1 MTENVWSNEYK
12 QWNIAPTIQL
22 PARHVTLL
30 DFWENSFQKFS
41 SRTAFIFKDK
51 KFSFDEIEQYS
62 RKFASFLQH
71 LQLPQGSRI
80 AVMMPNIIQYPIV
93 SLAVIRAGYILV
105 NVNPLY
111 TARELQHQLHDAGA
125 SVLVLLDQFMP
136 VYQQVKDQLAIQY
149 VVITAAPDLL
159 VDPAEKPESQQEV
172 QIFSLKDVLSE
183 TLPETYLRPKLDQ
196 EDTVVL
202 QYTGGTTGVS
212 KGAELT
218 HRNIIANLLQNN
230 AVFCSYFGDRDAYAD
245 EVTIC
250 ALPLYHIFAFTVCLL
265 HSTLNKG
272 YATVLVANP
281 RDLSDLVHCFKT
293 YQPAVFP
300 AVNTLFNAL
309 INHQEFKTL
318 DHSHL
323 RITTG
328 GGMTVLKSTAD
339 AWQRITGCMIR
350 EGYGL
355 SETSPVATFNPPA
368 STTFSGSIGIPL
380 PATEI
385 KILDDTGQE
394 VVQGEKGEIA
404 IRGPQVMKGY
414 WNLPEETAKVMTVDG
429 FFRSGDIGVMD
440 AKGYVRIIDRK
451 KDMILVSG
459 FNVFPNEIEAVLSQH
474 PKVLEV
480 AVIGVADEKSGE
492 VPKAFIVK
500 KEQSLTAEEIQSYA
514 RENLTGYK
522 QPRYIEFLHELPKS
536 TVGKILRKA
545 LRQDASLQ

>member
-30 DFWENSFQKFS
+30 DFWEHSFQKFS

-136 VYQQVKDQLAIQY
+136 VYQQVKDQLAIQH

-159 VDPAEKPESQQEV
+159 VDPAEKPESQQEA
-172 QIFSLKDVLSE
+172 QIFSLKDILSE
-183 TLPETYLRPKLDQ
+183 TLPDTYLRPKLDQ

-293 YQPAVFP
+293 YQPVVFP

-328 GGMTVLKSTAD
+328 GGMTVFKSTAD

>member
-30 DFWENSFQKFS
+30 DFWEHSFQKFS

-80 AVMMPNIIQYPIV
+80 AVMMPNIIQYPIA

-136 VYQQVKDQLAIQY
+136 VYQQVKDQLAIQH

-159 VDPAEKPESQQEV
+159 VDPAEKPESQQEA
-172 QIFSLKDVLSE
+172 QIFSLKDILSE
-183 TLPETYLRPKLDQ
+183 ILPDTYLRPKLDQ

-309 INHQEFKTL
+309 INHQKFKTL

-323 RITTG
+323 CITTG
-328 GGMTVLKSTAD
+328 GGMTVFKSTAD

-429 FFRSGDIGVMD
+429 FFCSGDIGVMD

-522 QPRYIEFLHELPKS
+522 QPRYIEFLYELPKS

-545 LRQDASLQ
+545 LRQDTSLQ

>member
-80 AVMMPNIIQYPIV
+80 AVMMPNIIQYPIA

-136 VYQQVKDQLAIQY
+136 VYQQVKDQLAIQH

-159 VDPAEKPESQQEV
+159 VDPAEKPESQQEA
-172 QIFSLKDVLSE
+172 QIFSLKDILSE

-323 RITTG
+323 CITTG
-328 GGMTVLKSTAD
+328 GGMTVFKSTAD

-440 AKGYVRIIDRK
+440 VKGYVRIIDRK

-545 LRQDASLQ
+545 LR

>member
-30 DFWENSFQKFS
+30 DFWEHSFQKFS

-111 TARELQHQLHDAGA
+111 TARELQHQLNDAGA

-136 VYQQVKDQLAIQY
+136 VYQQVKDQLAIQH

-159 VDPAEKPESQQEV
+159 VDPAEKPESQQEA
-172 QIFSLKDVLSE
+172 QIFSLKDILSE
-183 TLPETYLRPKLDQ
+183 TLLETYLRPKLDQ

-281 RDLSDLVHCFKT
+281 RDLSDLVHCLNISACSFSSSK
-293 YQPAVFP
+293 Y
-300 AVNTLFNAL
+300 
-309 INHQEFKTL
+309 
-318 DHSHL
+318 
-323 RITTG
+323 
-328 GGMTVLKSTAD
+328 
-339 AWQRITGCMIR
+339 
-350 EGYGL
+350 
-355 SETSPVATFNPPA
+355 PVQCA
-368 STTFSGSIGIPL
+368 
-380 PATEI
+380 
-385 KILDDTGQE
+385 
-394 VVQGEKGEIA
+394 
-404 IRGPQVMKGY
+404 Y
-414 WNLPEETAKVMTVDG
+414 
-429 FFRSGDIGVMD
+429 
-440 AKGYVRIIDRK
+440 
-451 KDMILVSG
+451 
-459 FNVFPNEIEAVLSQH
+459 
-474 PKVLEV
+474 
-480 AVIGVADEKSGE
+480 
-492 VPKAFIVK
+492 
-500 KEQSLTAEEIQSYA
+500 
-514 RENLTGYK
+514 
-522 QPRYIEFLHELPKS
+522 
-536 TVGKILRKA
+536 
-545 LRQDASLQ
+545 

>member
-30 DFWENSFQKFS
+30 DFWEHSFQKFS

-136 VYQQVKDQLAIQY
+136 VYQQVKDQLAIQH

-159 VDPAEKPESQQEV
+159 VDPAEKPESQQEA
-172 QIFSLKDVLSE
+172 QIFSLKDILSE
-183 TLPETYLRPKLDQ
+183 TLPDTYLRPKLDQ

-323 RITTG
+323 HITTG
-328 GGMTVLKSTAD
+328 GGMTVFKSTAD

>member
-1 MTENVWSNEYK
+1 
-12 QWNIAPTIQL
+12 
-22 PARHVTLL
+22 
-30 DFWENSFQKFS
+30 
-41 SRTAFIFKDK
+41 
-51 KFSFDEIEQYS
+51 
-62 RKFASFLQH
+62 
-71 LQLPQGSRI
+71 
-80 AVMMPNIIQYPIV
+80 
-93 SLAVIRAGYILV
+93 
-105 NVNPLY
+105 
-111 TARELQHQLHDAGA
+111 
-125 SVLVLLDQFMP
+125 
-136 VYQQVKDQLAIQY
+136 
-149 VVITAAPDLL
+149 
-159 VDPAEKPESQQEV
+159 
-172 QIFSLKDVLSE
+172 
-183 TLPETYLRPKLDQ
+183 
-196 EDTVVL
+196 
-202 QYTGGTTGVS
+202 
-212 KGAELT
+212 
-218 HRNIIANLLQNN
+218 
-230 AVFCSYFGDRDAYAD
+230 
-245 EVTIC
+245 
-250 ALPLYHIFAFTVCLL
+250 
-265 HSTLNKG
+265 
-272 YATVLVANP
+272 
-281 RDLSDLVHCFKT
+281 
-293 YQPAVFP
+293 
-300 AVNTLFNAL
+300 
-309 INHQEFKTL
+309 
-318 DHSHL
+318 
-323 RITTG
+323 
-328 GGMTVLKSTAD
+328 
-339 AWQRITGCMIR
+339 MIR

>member
-30 DFWENSFQKFS
+30 DFWEHSFQKFS

-136 VYQQVKDQLAIQY
+136 VYQQVKDQLAIQH

-159 VDPAEKPESQQEV
+159 VDPAEKPESQQEA
-172 QIFSLKDVLSE
+172 QIFSLKDILSE
-183 TLPETYLRPKLDQ
+183 TLPDTYLRPKLDQ

-328 GGMTVLKSTAD
+328 GGMTVFKSTAD

-368 STTFSGSIGIPL
+368 SITFSGSIGIPL

>member
-30 DFWENSFQKFS
+30 DFWEHSFQKFS

-136 VYQQVKDQLAIQY
+136 VYQQVKDQLAIQH

-159 VDPAEKPESQQEV
+159 VDPAEKPESQQEA
-172 QIFSLKDVLSE
+172 QIFSLKDILSE
-183 TLPETYLRPKLDQ
+183 TLPDTYLRPKLDQ

-281 RDLSDLVHCFKT
+281 RDLSDLVHCFKI

-328 GGMTVLKSTAD
+328 GGMTVFKSTAD

>member
-30 DFWENSFQKFS
+30 DFWEHSFQKFS

-136 VYQQVKDQLAIQY
+136 VYQQVKDQLAIQH

-159 VDPAEKPESQQEV
+159 VDPAEKPESQQEA
-172 QIFSLKDVLSE
+172 QIFSLKDILSE

-328 GGMTVLKSTAD
+328 GGMTVFKSTAD

>member
-30 DFWENSFQKFS
+30 DFWEHSFQKFS

-136 VYQQVKDQLAIQY
+136 VYQQVKDQLAIQH

-159 VDPAEKPESQQEV
+159 VDPAEKPESQQEA
-172 QIFSLKDVLSE
+172 QIFSLKDILSE
-183 TLPETYLRPKLDQ
+183 TLPDTYLRPKLDQ

-328 GGMTVLKSTAD
+328 GGMTVFKSTAD

-500 KEQSLTAEEIQSYA
+500 KEQFLTAEEIQSYA

>member
-80 AVMMPNIIQYPIV
+80 AVMMPNIIQYPIA

-136 VYQQVKDQLAIQY
+136 VYQQVKDQLAIQH

-159 VDPAEKPESQQEV
+159 VDPAEKPESQQEA
-172 QIFSLKDVLSE
+172 QIFSLKDILSE

-309 INHQEFKTL
+309 INHQKFKTL

-323 RITTG
+323 CITTG
-328 GGMTVLKSTAD
+328 GGMTVFKSTAD

-440 AKGYVRIIDRK
+440 VKGYVRIIDRK

-474 PKVLEV
+474 PKVQEV

-545 LRQDASLQ
+545 LRQDTSLQ